1 MALCGGALQ
10 WPAFRLLKIPRFA
23 AAPLPLQKAAMKN
36 LHGKENSAE
45 RQPGQVKALDG
56 VSPQPQNW
64 QRLACLSQALVVEV
78 HASLWITHN

>member
-1 MALCGGALQ
+1 VRWGAVVVSVSLA
-10 WPAFRLLKIPRFA
+10 WDSGIA
-23 AAPLPLQKAAMKN
+23 AARLPLQKATMKN

-78 HASLWITHN
+78 HASPWITHN